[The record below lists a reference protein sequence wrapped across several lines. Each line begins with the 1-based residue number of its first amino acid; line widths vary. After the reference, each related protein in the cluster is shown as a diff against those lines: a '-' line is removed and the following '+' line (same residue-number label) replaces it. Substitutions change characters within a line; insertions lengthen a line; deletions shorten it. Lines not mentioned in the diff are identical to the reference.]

1 MSMTIMMDF
10 RTWQLSKGLVMLP
23 EIRDVRGAF
32 TRLLHKLRG
41 KERYPSKKKN
51 KTESYSVTKQ
61 RDQWSEKYNLTL

>member
-41 KERYPSKKKN
+41 KERYPSKKKIRLN
-51 KTESYSVTKQ
+51 HILLPNRETSGQKNIT
-61 RDQWSEKYNLTL
+61 